1 VTTQT
6 AAPTVTTKRRA
17 SGGTG
22 ALDKPTRGRTTPRA
36 AASKKTAT
44 PKKTVTPAASGRRQV
59 NAPPAEAPEPT
70 RPVAHALVAAER
82 AVRRNSLHVQLPI
95 VGELQMPAA
104 EEVAFIG
111 GVTALAVVGVL
122 EWPVAVLLSIGHG
135 LATARHNKLLRAF
148 GEALEE
154 A

>member
-6 AAPTVTTKRRA
+6 VQPTPATAQPA
-17 SGGTG
+17 SREAG
-22 ALDKPTRGRTTPRA
+22 ALDKPTRRRTTSRA
-36 AASKKTAT
+36 AA
-44 PKKTVTPAASGRRQV
+44 PKKTVTPAASRRRQV
-59 NAPPAEAPEPT
+59 TTPPAEAPESGG
-70 RPVAHALVAAER
+70 PVAHTVLAAER
-82 AVRRNSLHVQLPI
+82 AVRRNSLHLQLPI
-95 VGELQMPAA
+95 VGELELPAA

-148 GEALEE
+148 GDALEE